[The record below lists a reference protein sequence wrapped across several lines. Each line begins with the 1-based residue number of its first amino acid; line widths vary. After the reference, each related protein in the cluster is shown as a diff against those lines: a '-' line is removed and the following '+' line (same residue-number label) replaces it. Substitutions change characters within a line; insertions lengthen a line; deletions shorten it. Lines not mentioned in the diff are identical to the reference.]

1 MVSAGGWLL
10 VEYLRDSWTVMLLA
24 ACLACLS
31 HMVQSLMD
39 DKIQVK
45 QKSSTSKTS
54 TFLWRMFV
62 SL

>member
-45 QKSSTSKTS
+45 QKSTSKTS